1 MLSFS
6 YLDCYKFNYESC
18 VGKREKK
25 EKLKLKV
32 QSFSVS
38 FTRLNQFDWSHSV
51 RPYEV
56 LSSSSPSTMSSY

>member
-6 YLDCYKFNYESC
+6 YLGFYTFNYESC
-18 VGKREKK
+18 EGKQEKK

-38 FTRLNQFDWSHSV
+38 FTHLNQFDWS
-51 RPYEV
+51 RR
-56 LSSSSPSTMSSY
+56 